1 MSRIESAFYARTG
14 GRLADYWTLLHP
26 PYTAWNMSYA
36 AIGAALAPAVDWTIL
51 SCTLLAFFLGTGIAS
66 HALDELNGRPLKT
79 RISDRE
85 LLSLGIGA
93 LACCLL
99 LGAVGSY
106 IVSPWIMA
114 LAVLGSLLVASYAME
129 WGGGLVHT
137 ELGFAL
143 SWGGFPVLVGYFA
156 QTGTISTAAVLAA
169 AGAVLY
175 SLAQRSLS
183 TPARYVR
190 RSTQDA
196 QVLFDTPEGPKQ
208 WDIARLLGTW
218 EKPLAI
224 MSWSIVLI
232 AMGMLAMHG

>member
-14 GRLADYWTLLHP
+14 GRMADYRTLLHP

-36 AIGAALAPAVDWTIL
+36 AIGAALAPSVDWTIL

-85 LLSLGIGA
+85 LLAIGVGA
-93 LACCLL
+93 LACCFVL
-99 LGAVGSY
+99 AAIGSY
-106 IVSPWIMA
+106 LVSPWIMA
-114 LAVLGSLLVASYAME
+114 LAVLGSLLVVAYALE
-129 WGGGLVHT
+129 WADGLVHT
-137 ELGFAL
+137 DLGFAL

-156 QTGTISTAAVLAA
+156 QTETVSPAAVLVA

-190 RSTQDA
+190 RSTRDA
-196 QVLFDTPEGPKQ
+196 KVLLETPDGAEE

-218 EKPLAI
+218 EKTLAI

-232 AMGMLAMHG
+232 AMGMLSMHG